1 MIYKIIAK
9 ITERREITN
18 IKVQLLAAKEA
29 IMDEFLTIK
38 QWLKHAEEMKCT
50 DEIEHLRNKN
60 NSKSTIINILLENLF
75 ILANATYKHSQTQL
89 LLLRTMIKIP
99 LKFLLKSRNER
110 SMLAMSKLEMQ
121 KI

>member
-29 IMDEFLTIK
+29 IMDEFLPIE

-60 NSKSTIINILLENLF
+60 NSKSTIINILLENLS

>member
-29 IMDEFLTIK
+29 IMDEFLTIE

-60 NSKSTIINILLENLF
+60 NSKSTIINILLENLS

>member
-60 NSKSTIINILLENLF
+60 NSKSTIINILLENLS
-75 ILANATYKHSQTQL
+75 ILAHATYKHSQTQL

>member
-60 NSKSTIINILLENLF
+60 NSKSTIINILLENLS

-110 SMLAMSKLEMQ
+110 SMLAMSKLEIQ

>member
-60 NSKSTIINILLENLF
+60 NSKSTIINILLENLS
-75 ILANATYKHSQTQL
+75 ILANATYKHSQKQL
-89 LLLRTMIKIP
+89 LLLRTMIKIL